1 MNQHAARVMTGSVRS
16 GVALVLA
23 CAVFATTASAATSTD
38 KGQAP
43 PVSHARSIT
52 PGEKALDP
60 KNMDT
65 SVKPGSDFFEYAN
78 GGWLKTHE
86 IPADQVEWGGFVEL
100 GEHNTA
106 VLQSVMDEAA
116 AQKGAPAGS
125 PAQMV
130 GDFYVA
136 AMDSARAEAEGAKPL
151 ADELARIQAITST
164 DALADEFVR
173 LQSLGPRVP
182 FFINVD
188 QDPKES
194 TAMQIMIGQAGLGLP
209 DRDYYLKTDEASKKL
224 RDQYVAHVTKIFT
237 LLGDAPDQAAGEA
250 QTVMTIET
258 RLANASKTRVE
269 LRDREANY
277 HRMAIDSLNALTP
290 ALGWSRLETALGVND
305 THPLNVAQ
313 PEFVKEVNTMVTTL
327 PLADWKTYLRW
338 HWAHANAQYLSSD
351 WVNADFDFFGKTL
364 SGQQVMRP
372 RWKRARRW
380 VDQGVGEDLGQL
392 YVAKAFPPDAKARA
406 LKMVE
411 NLRAELRDRIQ
422 HLAWMSDATKAQA
435 IKKLD
440 AFGVKIGYPEQW
452 RDYTGL
458 AIDRNSLVGDVVNSR
473 KFEFRR
479 NLNKLGKPVDR
490 KEWGMT
496 PPTVN
501 AYYNPRRNEIVF
513 PAGILQPPF
522 FFPDA
527 DDAVNYGAIG
537 AVIGHEMTHGF
548 DDQGRKSDAEGNLK
562 DWWQPDDAAKYIEQA
577 TRVQKQFDSFVAVDS
592 LHVNGKLTLGEDIA
606 DLGGLSIAYGAL
618 ERSLAGKPRTK
629 IDGFTPEQRFF
640 LAFAQI
646 WREKMR
652 PETMRMLVNTDPHA
666 PGRFR
671 VLGPLSNMKE
681 FQEAFGLKA
690 GDPMVRA
697 DDVRAKIW

>member
-1 MNQHAARVMTGSVRS
+1 M
-16 GVALVLA
+16 VA
-23 CAVFATTASAATSTD
+23 
-38 KGQAP
+38 
-43 PVSHARSIT
+43 
-52 PGEKALDP
+52 
-60 KNMDT
+60 
-65 SVKPGSDFFEYAN
+65 
-78 GGWLKTHE
+78 
-86 IPADQVEWGGFVEL
+86 
-100 GEHNTA
+100 
-106 VLQSVMDEAA
+106 
-116 AQKGAPAGS
+116 
-125 PAQMV
+125 
-130 GDFYVA
+130 
-136 AMDSARAEAEGAKPL
+136 
-151 ADELARIQAITST
+151 
-164 DALADEFVR
+164 
-173 LQSLGPRVP
+173 
-182 FFINVD
+182 
-188 QDPKES
+188 
-194 TAMQIMIGQAGLGLP
+194 
-209 DRDYYLKTDEASKKL
+209 
-224 RDQYVAHVTKIFT
+224 
-237 LLGDAPDQAAGEA
+237 
-250 QTVMTIET
+250 
-258 RLANASKTRVE
+258 
-269 LRDREANY
+269 
-277 HRMAIDSLNALTP
+277 
-290 ALGWSRLETALGVND
+290 
-305 THPLNVAQ
+305 
-313 PEFVKEVNTMVTTL
+313 TL

-458 AIDRNSLVGDVVNSR
+458 TIDRGSLVGDVVNSR
-473 KFEFRR
+473 QFEFRR

-652 PETMRMLVNTDPHA
+652 PETQRLLVSTDPHA